1 MPTLISAEAT
11 LPLTIEPH
19 APGVYD
25 PAAHELAIA
34 CDFSVKLSGRCTTM
48 RTVTDARGN
57 KYGEINSY
65 RMGKFAE
72 IVRDLAETRTTFEFT
87 CNQLSPRTARKYL
100 QGVLDAG
107 FEVAGVVW
115 NYDSP
120 LGNQVERIS
129 RIVFRPRTGRVVA

>member
-1 MPTLISAEAT
+1 MSALAT
-11 LPLTIEPH
+11 AAIHALTIESH
-19 APGVYD
+19 TACTFD
-25 PAAHELAIA
+25 LAAAEMSDDCA
-34 CDFSVKLSGRCTTM
+34 FTLSLGGRVTTM
-48 RTVTDARGN
+48 RDRVDARGN
-57 KYGEINSY
+57 KYGEMNTY
-65 RMGKFAE
+65 RMGQFE
-72 IVRDLAETRTTFEFT
+72 PIVRDLAATGTTFLFT

-120 LGNQVERIS
+120 LGNKVERIS